1 MRYLCSDIWELL
13 YCAPPREK
21 VVSDVLEKVAREIIA
36 EVAEKMIREEID
48 ALKKSIIPED

>member
-1 MRYLCSDIWELL
+1 M
-13 YCAPPREK
+13 
-21 VVSDVLEKVAREIIA
+21 AREVIA